1 MTKKDIKRPT
11 VILNNIESDGFL
23 DFNSKHDLK
32 QVIEVLN
39 KMMEG

>member
-11 VILNNIESDGFL
+11 IILNNIESEEFL
-23 DFNSKHDLK
+23 DFNSMYDLK
-32 QVIEVLN
+32 KVIEVLN